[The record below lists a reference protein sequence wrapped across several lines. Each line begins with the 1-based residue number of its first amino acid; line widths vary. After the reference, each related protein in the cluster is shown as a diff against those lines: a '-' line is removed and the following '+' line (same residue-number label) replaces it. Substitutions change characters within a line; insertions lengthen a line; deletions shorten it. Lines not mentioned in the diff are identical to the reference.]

1 MKGLLRTFAAVL
13 LAGVLSGCIST
24 SVVMTESGKTY
35 PPAARTQLLF
45 KLPDRAYKQIAIL
58 ESRGAVGTPLPDL
71 LENMR
76 QKGQEIGADA
86 VLPVQ
91 DASQEN
97 PQGLIYNPLLRGYQT
112 LPGGRVPIIRG
123 IAIKYE

>member
-1 MKGLLRTFAAVL
+1 MKSLLRTFAAVL
-13 LAGVLSGCIST
+13 LVGMLSGCVST

-35 PPAARTQLLF
+35 PPAVHTQLLF